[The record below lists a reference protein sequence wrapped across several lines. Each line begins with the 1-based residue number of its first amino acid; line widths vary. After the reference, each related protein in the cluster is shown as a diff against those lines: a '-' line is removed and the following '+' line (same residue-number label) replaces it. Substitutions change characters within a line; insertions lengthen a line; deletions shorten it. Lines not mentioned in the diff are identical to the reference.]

1 MFQLYTDELRRVLMV
16 AQRYAVQRQLDA
28 VCVEHLLIA
37 LIEYGRGPVEEAFFA
52 LDVTPSEACT
62 QWESLAGARPGA
74 ESVEEPL
81 SLPYTPG
88 ASRVLAL
95 TLGEMRQLRNN
106 YIGSE
111 HLLLALIRHL
121 DDPWAEPEPA
131 SEYLE
136 QLGVDLRRL
145 REELLSRIPADPD
158 PPARKHK
165 EVIRGLPPIAQ
176 MDWWPGK

>member
-1 MFQLYTDELRRVLMV
+1 VYQLYTDELRRVLTV
-16 AQRYAVQRQLDA
+16 AQRHAVQRQLDA

-52 LDVTPSEACT
+52 LDVTPGKAWT
-62 QWESLAGARPGA
+62 QWESLVGARPGA
-74 ESVEEPL
+74 EPVEEPL

-88 ASRVLAL
+88 ASHVVAL
-95 TLGEMRQLRNN
+95 TLGEMRRLRSN
-106 YIGSE
+106 YIGTE

-131 SEYLE
+131 SEYVE

-145 REELLSRIPADPD
+145 REELLSRIPAEADP
-158 PPARKHK
+158 RMGYK
-165 EVIRGLPPIAQ
+165 
-176 MDWWPGK
+176 